1 MILWGIP
8 GKLGVDSMMG
18 LFKKQ
23 TLKVKPETPLIH
35 VIIVLYN
42 VGVIIKGRYTIKFTS
57 EGTFISYLVTDLQ
70 QMMIDEILP
79 EYLEYCKERDS
90 QLKN

>member
-1 MILWGIP
+1 MI
-8 GKLGVDSMMG
+8 G
-18 LFKKQ
+18 LFKKR

-35 VIIVLYN
+35 VIVVLYN
-42 VGVIIKGRYTIKFTS
+42 VGVIIEDRYKMKFTS
-57 EGTFISYLVTDLQ
+57 EGTFISYLATDLQ

>member
-1 MILWGIP
+1 ML
-8 GKLGVDSMMG
+8 S
-18 LFKKQ
+18 LFKKR

-35 VIIVLYN
+35 VLMVLYN
-42 VGVIIKGRYTIKFTS
+42 VGVIIEDRYTMKFTS
-57 EGTFISYLVTDLQ
+57 DGTIIEYLATNLQ
-70 QMMIDEILP
+70 QIMIDDILP